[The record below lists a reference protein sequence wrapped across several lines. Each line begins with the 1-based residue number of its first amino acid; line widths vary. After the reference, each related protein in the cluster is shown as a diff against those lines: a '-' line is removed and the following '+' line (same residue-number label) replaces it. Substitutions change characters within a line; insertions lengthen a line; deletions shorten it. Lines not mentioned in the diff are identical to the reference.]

1 MRRAIGIIVPSG
13 NVVVEPAAIALAAT
27 SPGLDLHFAR
37 VPVRG
42 SHDPFPDG
50 YDLPA
55 FLSAA
60 EMLADAKPGI
70 LVWAGSKGVLVGL
83 ERDEELRSQIGMR
96 TGIAFT
102 SSALALMDVAR
113 TKSLRRLA
121 LITPYTTSYQRRLI
135 QGFVRLG
142 FECVAE
148 DHLGI
153 ADNLAYAEIGE
164 REILGMAHRV
174 AASRPDA
181 VLGWCTNFRSAFC
194 GDAIARETRLPFFDA
209 TLLALHAAIA
219 HLDRDAGTR
228 IPAALVASH

>member
-13 NVVVEPAAIALAAT
+13 NVVVERAAIALAT
-27 SPGLDLHFAR
+27 RSPGLDLHFAR

-42 SHDPFPDG
+42 SHDPLPDG

-55 FLSAA
+55 FLAAA
-60 EMLADAKPGI
+60 EMLADARPGVLI
-70 LVWAGSKGVLVGL
+70 WAGSKGVLVGL
-83 ERDEELRSQIGMR
+83 EHDEDLRSRIETR

-102 SSALALMDVAR
+102 SAALALMEAAR
-113 TKSLRRLA
+113 ARNLRRLA
-121 LITPYTTSYQRRLI
+121 LITPYTTAYQRRLV

-148 DHLGI
+148 DHMGI
-153 ADNLAYAEIGE
+153 ADNLAYADVGE
-164 REILGMAHRV
+164 RDIAAMARRV

-194 GDAIARETRLPFFDA
+194 ADRIARETRLPFLDA
-209 TLLALHAAIA
+209 TLLALDAAMA
-219 HLDRDAGTR
+219 RLELDASPRE
-228 IPAALVASH
+228 PASLVASH